1 MDGAGISETLLQ
13 ARGFHVSDHAWS
25 PTAASSQW
33 SLSPEYWR
41 FVAGTPSPLLPPPA
55 IVRCVGSARSQAALR
70 LAGEAGRG
78 VGPGKGPAVLFDG
91 FTEESQSV
99 VGVELDRGGR
109 LRDLFG

>member
-1 MDGAGISETLLQ
+1 M
-13 ARGFHVSDHAWS
+13 SDHAWS

-33 SLSPEYWR
+33 SLSAEYLWPEA
-41 FVAGTPSPLLPPPA
+41 AGTPSPLLHPLA
-55 IVRCVGSARSQAALR
+55 IVPCVGSAPSQAALL

>member
-13 ARGFHVSDHAWS
+13 ARGFHVRDQ
-25 PTAASSQW
+25 PRPSSG
-33 SLSPEYWR
+33 YWR
-41 FVAGTPSPLLPPPA
+41 QRIGVLWSTAAGTPSPLPPPSA
-55 IVRCVGSARSQAALR
+55 IVRCVGSTPSQAALR